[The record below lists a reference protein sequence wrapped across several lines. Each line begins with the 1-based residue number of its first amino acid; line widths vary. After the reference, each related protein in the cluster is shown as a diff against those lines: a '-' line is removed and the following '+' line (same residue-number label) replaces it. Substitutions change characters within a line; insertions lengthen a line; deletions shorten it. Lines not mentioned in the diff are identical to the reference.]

1 MTNTRSNVHHIKVL
15 PLSLRD
21 HDCVTCVRKINQR
34 KMPLRT
40 ITVLADTVLACDSEN
55 YVQNLVSTETN
66 VNIALDC
73 MEEGLTSITNR
84 HASKITK
91 RVKERKCPWLT
102 CEIKTLMNTR
112 DKVLRKTRK
121 ANKECNWYCFKR
133 TKK

>member
-15 PLSLRD
+15 PLSLSD

-34 KMPLRT
+34 KMSFRT

-73 MEEGLTSITNR
+73 MEEGLTSITDR

-121 ANKECNWYCFKR
+121 ANKECDWYCFKR